1 MYRLVESM
9 TVENNGRDSVGRGPE
24 WVP

>member
-24 WVP
+24 WAP